1 MSISLL
7 FLAAAALPSRTG
19 EIFGDVRQGNTYVAE
34 APIQLTCGADT
45 VRGKT
50 AADGSFRLATRTGGK
65 CVFTITHDKANVSV
79 DVIVFDKPARYR
91 LMLEQ
96 KDGAWILKRV

>member
-1 MSISLL
+1 MPRSLL
-7 FLAAAALPSRTG
+7 ILAATFVPSLAG
-19 EIFGDVRQGNTYVAE
+19 EIFGDVRVGDTYVAD
-34 APIQLTCGADT
+34 APVQLACGADT

-50 AADGSFRLATRTGGK
+50 ATDGSFRLATKAGGK
-65 CVFTITHDKANVSV
+65 CSFTITHQKTNVSV

-91 LMLEQ
+91 MVLEQ